1 LESLLSVKMI
11 IGSGARTTRQLVKT
25 TNRGYISRAHPPK
38 TSPIGVPVV
47 KALDNL
53 MEGIQQRR
61 EKREAKWNRNADVRR
76 AKGIKEQGAY
86 WNVDET
92 VELALNLN
100 LDPRKPGQALR
111 GTMALP
117 HGTGKVVKALVFVDD
132 EDDIEKLNA
141 PKGTTIG
148 GPSLI
153 EGIMDGTASLDGYD
167 RAYATPE
174 AMSRLGKAARLLG
187 PKGLYPNAKTGS
199 IVPLDKL
206 PDVLSSLNS
215 IVTYRTDKQGIVH
228 AGIGKGS
235 FSSDALLDN
244 IRTFMNGIQEVKPT
258 EGHGKGKKASTK
270 AKYYLSAFLAS
281 SQGPSQKVDLRSLDP
296 TSTFFMATPS

>member
-1 LESLLSVKMI
+1 MM
-11 IGSGARTTRQLVKT
+11 IGSGVRTARQLVINT
-25 TNRGYISRAHPPK
+25 TSRGYISRAHPPK
-38 TSPIGVPVV
+38 TSPIGAPV
-47 KALDNL
+47 KEALDDV

-61 EKREAKWNRNADVRR
+61 EKRLLKWNRNADVRR
-76 AKGIKEQGAY
+76 AKGIKEEGEY
-86 WNVDET
+86 WNIDET
-92 VELALNLN
+92 VDLALNLN

-111 GTMALP
+111 GSMSLP

-132 EDDIEKLNA
+132 DEDIEKLTV

-153 EGIMDGTASLDGYD
+153 QGIMEGTASVDGYD

-187 PKGLYPNAKTGS
+187 PKGLYPNAKTGT
-199 IVPLDKL
+199 IVPMEKL
-206 PDVLSSLNS
+206 PGVLSSLNS
-215 IVTYRTDKQGIVH
+215 IVTYRTDKHGIIH
-228 AGIGKGS
+228 AGVGKGS
-235 FSSDALLDN
+235 FSTDALLDN
-244 IRTFMNGIQEVKPT
+244 IRTFMNGMQEVKPS
-258 EGHGKGKKASTK
+258 EGHGKGKKATTK

-281 SQGPSQKVDLRSLDP
+281 NQGPSQKIDLRTLDP